1 MACTNTDCS
10 VCGAF
15 GGGGK
20 GRCRIKTKAVSVKDL
35 LNREIKNKKTNQTT
49 TPRTVGATV
58 DGHTKKK
65 TNRRAIRS
73 PHMQPVCEGGV
84 YCVTCLVHSKKKI
97 NMWKRVTVT
106 LHSSQGRKVVPV
118 CEGCG
123 KLHPNGKLWILSV
136 SEDKLEDSS
145 EETVDDLD

>member
-49 TPRTVGATV
+49 TPRIVGAAV
-58 DGHTKKK
+58 DGYTKKK
-65 TNRRAIRS
+65 TNRKAIRFT
-73 PHMQPVCEGGV
+73 PRQPVCEGGV
-84 YCVTCLVHSKKKI
+84 YCVTCLLHSKKKI

-106 LHSSQGRKVVPV
+106 LHDAHGRKVVPV
-118 CEGCG
+118 CERCG
-123 KLHPNGKLWILSV
+123 KLQPKGKMWILSV
-136 SEDKLEDSS
+136 SEDKPEVSS
-145 EETVDDLD
+145 EETIDDSD